1 MLPQDP
7 FILFSTINTWLRDE
21 YSSLDELCRDRGL
34 DEEEL
39 MEKLLSAGFIYDAGS
54 NRFR

>member
-39 MEKLLSAGFIYDAGS
+39 REKLLSAGFIYDAGS